1 MSTIKMIKQVI
12 TILNLYNLL
21 EKIYVIYLRL
31 MRYEINFRSIME
43 HIINIVNQSLM
54 TN

>member
-12 TILNLYNLL
+12 TILNLL
-21 EKIYVIYLRL
+21 EKIYVIYLSS